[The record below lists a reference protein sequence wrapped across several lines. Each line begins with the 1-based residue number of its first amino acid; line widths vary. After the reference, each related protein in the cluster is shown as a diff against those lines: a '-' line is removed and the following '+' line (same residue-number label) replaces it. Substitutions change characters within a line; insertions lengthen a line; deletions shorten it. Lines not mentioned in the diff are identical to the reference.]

1 MINFTIH
8 GVTNITT
15 KGIKEWEGDGK
26 TYYSVDI
33 VIDYDE
39 LGDNIAENN
48 NEQWGTNKNSF
59 QLTLFAET
67 LQELEFKLRGV
78 SRVVKN

>member
-1 MINFTIH
+1 MINFRIH
-8 GVTNITT
+8 DVTNITT
-15 KGIKEWEGDGK
+15 KGIAEWERDGR

-39 LGDNIAENN
+39 LGDNITENN
-48 NEQWGTNKNSF
+48 KEQSGTNKNSF
-59 QLTLFAET
+59 ELTLFAET
-67 LQELEFKLRGV
+67 LEALEFKLKGV